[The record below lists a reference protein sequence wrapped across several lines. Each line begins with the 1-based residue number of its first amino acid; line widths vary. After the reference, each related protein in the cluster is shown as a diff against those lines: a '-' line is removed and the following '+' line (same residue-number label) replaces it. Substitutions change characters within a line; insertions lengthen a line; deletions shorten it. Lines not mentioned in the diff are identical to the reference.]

1 MILGRLG
8 RMAYINTLPV
18 DWGLVHSPLGKS
30 VKVYRGTPTTLNR
43 LLAEGRLDVSAVS
56 SVAAIEHA
64 EEWVVLD
71 HLCIGCRG
79 EVGSVIL
86 HSDRPVEQLNGRSIA
101 VTAASATAARLLE
114 VLLARHWKVD
124 ADLVAQDRPAPAR
137 LLIGDTALR
146 TAQSGTAGFIYDLG
160 LSWREFT
167 GQNFVFGLWC
177 IRREFVQE
185 YPGETR
191 ALYHLLQTSYAMG
204 RAHREGVIAE
214 ASHIAGLDR
223 PTLHAYFEKLVY
235 DLDQG
240 LWAGLNTFI
249 NLLGYGRDRL
259 RTYGMPKPRLSNRKE
274 MTVQL

>member
-1 MILGRLG
+1 MIIGRLG

-18 DWGLVHSPLGKS
+18 DWGLVHSPLAKV

-43 LLAEGRLDVSAVS
+43 LLAEGKLDVSAVS

-64 EEWVVLD
+64 EEWMVLD

-86 HSDRPVEQLNGRSIA
+86 QSDRPVEELNGSSIA
-101 VTAASATAARLLE
+101 VTAASATAARLLG
-114 VLLARHWKVD
+114 VLLAQHWKVEV
-124 ADLVAQDRPAPAR
+124 DLVAQDRLAPAR

-146 TAQSGTAGFIYDLG
+146 AAQCGSAGFIYDLG
-160 LSWREFT
+160 LAWKDFT
-167 GQNFVFGLWC
+167 GQDFVFGLWC
-177 IRREFVQE
+177 VRREFVRE
-185 YPGETR
+185 YPQETR

-214 ASHIAGLDR
+214 ASHITGLNG
-223 PTLHAYFEKLVY
+223 PTLHTYFQKLVY
-235 DLDQG
+235 ELDHG
-240 LWAGLNTFI
+240 LWDGLIGFM

-259 RTYGMPKPRLSNRKE
+259 QTYGMPKARLSDFEE
-274 MTVQL
+274 MTARL